1 MLAQRKTRIA
11 GGRRAAARGVAK
23 RLEVA
28 IVGAGRV
35 GRALGQ
41 RLHEKGWRVGAVV
54 ARSLPSAR
62 AAVRAIGTGRPHAG
76 ISRDVLAARVVLIAT
91 PDDAIRNVATEL
103 AALGDWRGKIVLHAS
118 GALDRTALAPLAA
131 RGAATGSL
139 HPLQTF
145 SGRGVPALEGSTCAI
160 EGDAQALRWARRI
173 ALELGCVPV
182 VIPRGGKAAYHAA
195 AAFAAGHVLSVM
207 EAATQILMAGG
218 FSRQKAQRALLPLTR
233 QTLANFETLGPAPAW
248 TGPARRGDFE
258 TVARHVAALRRFPP
272 EVRAAYEALS
282 RLSVRLLDA
291 RPHPKL
297 RRLDTIFVRQP
308 KAPGRKDP
316 I

>member
-1 MLAQRKTRIA
+1 M
-11 GGRRAAARGVAK
+11 
-23 RLEVA
+23 
-28 IVGAGRV
+28 GAGRV
-35 GRALGQ
+35 GRALARQ
-41 RLHEKGWRVGAVV
+41 LHEKGWRVGAVV

-62 AAVRAIGTGRPHAG
+62 AAVRAIGAGRSQAG
-76 ISRDVLAARVVLIAT
+76 ISPEVLAARVVLIAT
-91 PDDAIRNVATEL
+91 PDDAIRGVAAEL
-103 AALGDWRGKIVLHAS
+103 AALGNWRGKIALHTS
-118 GALDRTALAPLAA
+118 GALDRSALAPLAA
-131 RGAATGSL
+131 RGASTGSL

-145 SGRGVPALEGSTCAI
+145 SGRSIPALEGCTCAI
-160 EGDAQALRWARRI
+160 EGDAQALRVARRI
-173 ALELGCVPV
+173 ARELGCVPV
-182 VIPRGGKAAYHAA
+182 TIPRDSKAAYHAA
-195 AAFAAGHVLSVM
+195 AAFAAGHALGVM
-207 EAATQILMAGG
+207 EAATRILMAGG

-233 QTLANFETLGPAPAW
+233 QTLANFESLGPVPAW

-297 RRLDTIFVRQP
+297 RRLDTIFVRQTRAP
-308 KAPGRKDP
+308 GRPPGRKDT